1 MTTTEEPGIV
11 ASFLEHIK
19 ELAQRAKVVIIVLL
33 VSTVFFMLFP
43 ANPLDLLNPN
53 SFLTGFYRPMISV
66 MLNYVKNYVAPP
78 NLQIIS
84 LQIGD
89 PLEVYVFASLLLGFI
104 VSSPVIG
111 YEVFKFVVPAL
122 HEDEKKAIFPF
133 VFGFTVF
140 FIFGAIFGY
149 LFLAPFMS
157 LTVIIFAQ
165 FVGAQP
171 IITAY
176 DFYSMIFTT
185 VLFTGIGFTFPVFF
199 VLLVKFGI
207 VGTSIITKNR
217 TIFYI
222 ILYAITALISPDG
235 GPLADLAL
243 FIPVA
248 IMIEGAVLVAKRYE
262 KNRPTT
268 SLIYAQTGVEATC
281 SYCGTKFKGNEAF
294 CKKCGRSR
302 I

>member
-1 MTTTEEPGIV
+1 VATTEEPGVV
-11 ASFLEHIK
+11 ASFLGHIQ
-19 ELAQRAKVVIIVLL
+19 ELAQRAKVVIIALL
-33 VSTVFFMLFP
+33 VSSVFFMLFP
-43 ANPLDLLNPN
+43 ANPMDLLNPN
-53 SFLTGFYRPMISV
+53 SFLTGFYRPMVSV
-66 MLNYVKNYVAPP
+66 MLENVKNYVAPP

-89 PLEVYVFASLLLGFI
+89 PLEIYVFASILLGFI
-104 VSSPVIG
+104 VTSPVIG
-111 YEVFKFVVPAL
+111 YELIQFINPAL
-122 HEDEKKAIFPF
+122 YPNEKKAIFPF
-133 VFGFTVF
+133 VFGFTLF
-140 FIFGAIFGY
+140 FISGAIFGY

-165 FVGAQP
+165 YIGAQP

-176 DFYSMIFTT
+176 DFYTMIFTT
-185 VLFTGIGFTFPVFF
+185 VLFTGIGFTFPVTF

-217 TIFYI
+217 RIFYI
-222 ILYAITALISPDG
+222 IIYAITALISPDG

-262 KNRPTT
+262 KNLPTL
-268 SLIYAQTGVEATC
+268 SLVDSQQSVEAIC
-281 SYCGTKFKGNEAF
+281 RYCGTKFKANETF
-294 CKKCGRSR
+294 CRKCGRSR

>member
-1 MTTTEEPGIV
+1 VATTEEPSFV
-11 ASFLEHIK
+11 ANFLEHVD
-19 ELAQRAKVVIIVLL
+19 ELTQRAKIIIIVLL
-33 VSTVFFMLFP
+33 VCTVFFMFFP
-43 ANPLDLLNPN
+43 ANPLDLLNPS
-53 SFLTGFYRPMISV
+53 SFLTGFYRPMVSV
-66 MLNYVKNYVAPP
+66 MLENVKNYVAPS

-89 PLEVYVFASLLLGFI
+89 PLEVYIFSSILLGFI

-111 YEVFKFVVPAL
+111 YEIIQFIIPAL
-122 HEDEKKAIFPF
+122 YENEKRAIFPF

-157 LTVIIFAQ
+157 QTVIIFAQ
-165 FVGAQP
+165 FIGAQP
-171 IITAY
+171 IISAY
-176 DFYSMIFTT
+176 DFYTMIFTT
-185 VLFTGIGFTFPVFF
+185 VLFTGVGFTFPVFF

-207 VGTSIITKNR
+207 VGTSIITKHR
-217 TIFYI
+217 AIFYI
-222 ILYAITALISPDG
+222 IVYAITALISPDG

-248 IMIEGAVLVAKRYE
+248 FMIEGSILVAKRYE
-262 KNRPTT
+262 KNRSIPV
-268 SLIYAQTGVEATC
+268 SIDAQPILEVVC
-281 SYCGTKFKGNEAF
+281 IYCGTKFMGNEVF
-294 CKKCGRSR
+294 CRKCGKSR